1 MLRAAVRTIAAGG
14 TRYQIFAFKYF
25 LNLFNGCKLCF
36 VKRFK
41 ILHKADVVLH
51 LLHVA
56 HAGENGHYARKACVQ
71 ESINHFFGLFNINF
85 LAVHRQPHHTE
96 SEIFLDFIHLGLL
109 PFSSNM
115 FIISHMDS
123 KLNNADFLLLNDG
136 FYDKV

>member
-1 MLRAAVRTIAAGG
+1 MLRAAVRTISAGG
-14 TRYQIFAFKYF
+14 TRYQIFAFEYF
-25 LNLFNGCKLCF
+25 LNLFNGRKLCF

-56 HAGENGHYARKACVQ
+56 HAGENSHYARKACAQ
-71 ESINHFFGLFNINF
+71 ERINHFLGLFNINF
-85 LAVHRQPHHTE
+85 FAVHRQSHHPK
-96 SEIFLDFIHLGLL
+96 SEIFLDFIHLRLL

>member
-1 MLRAAVRTIAAGG
+1 MLRAAVRTIAADG
-14 TRYQIFAFKYF
+14 TRYRIFAFKYF

-56 HAGENGHYARKACVQ
+56 HAGENSHYARKACVQ
-71 ESINHFFGLFNINF
+71 ESINHFLGLFNINF
-85 LAVHRQPHHTE
+85 FAVHRQSHQSK
-96 SEIFLDFIHLGLL
+96 SEIFLDFIRLGLL

-123 KLNNADFLLLNDG
+123 KSNNADFLLLNDG